1 MAVIQRRLR
10 DHVVI
15 ACFGNSGSEATTE
28 LIRRSAHP
36 GRIVVIDDNPAA
48 LRNAEALDVAALTA
62 RRIAPSFTIS
72 VVIRSLD
79 NEAIARQAG
88 ANTVINPASFA
99 GLLLAGS
106 THGMHLA
113 DYMADPAATDGRV
126 LLRE

>member
-1 MAVIQRRLR
+1 MAVIQRQLR

-15 ACFGNSGSEATTE
+15 DGFGNSGFEATAE
-28 LIRRSAHP
+28 LIRRGAHP
-36 GRIVVIDDNPAA
+36 DTIVVIDDNPAA
-48 LRNAEALDVAALTA
+48 LRNAGALDVAVLIA
-62 RRIAPSFTIS
+62 RRIAPFLTIS